1 VQKTSEVNRVL
12 TDFLVIG
19 EALKVRTLHCP
30 FLRRH
35 FNVLMFYVLVVT
47 LKIAIE
53 EWVQN

>member
-12 TDFLVIG
+12 TDILVIG